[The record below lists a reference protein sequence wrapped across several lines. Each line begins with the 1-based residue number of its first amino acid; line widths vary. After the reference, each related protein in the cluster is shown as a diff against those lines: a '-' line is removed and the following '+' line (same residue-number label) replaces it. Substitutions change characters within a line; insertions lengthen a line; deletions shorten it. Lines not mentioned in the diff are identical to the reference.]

1 MKIVREKNGLEGNKI
16 LKQTI
21 DVENQEILDRL
32 ILENLS
38 KKNLNKLIIYK
49 PKYLKFL
56 KQMDLRKQQKYSQ
69 IVYF

>member
-1 MKIVREKNGLEGNKI
+1 MQKIRKYQIGE
-16 LKQTI
+16 
-21 DVENQEILDRL
+21 